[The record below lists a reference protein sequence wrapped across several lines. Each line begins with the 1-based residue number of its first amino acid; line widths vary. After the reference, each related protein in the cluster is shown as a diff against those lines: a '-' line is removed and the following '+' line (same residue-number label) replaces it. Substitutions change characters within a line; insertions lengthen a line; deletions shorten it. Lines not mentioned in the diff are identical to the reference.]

1 MSNDHQVTSVEQLE
15 AIIGSPVEFVKEK
28 IETALDESMLTF
40 IRKAPLVFL
49 STLDERGQ
57 ADISPKGDAP
67 GFVHVDEA
75 GNLLIPDRPGNKL
88 AYGFRNILNNEN
100 VGLIFVM
107 PNMRETLRVKGRA
120 TLSSNPA
127 ALEAL
132 SAKGKPAILCTHV
145 EVDECF
151 FHCGKAMIRSKLW
164 QPDAWEEVDRSLMTR
179 QMAKKMDADAGEELV
194 EIISGEIEKNYVED
208 LY

>member
-1 MSNDHQVTSVEQLE
+1 MSDNYQVSSVEQLE
-15 AIIGSPVEFVKEK
+15 AIVGAPLDFIKEK
-28 IETALDESMLTF
+28 IETALDDSMLEF
-40 IRKAPLVFL
+40 IRRAPLVFL

-57 ADISPKGDAP
+57 PDVSPKGDAP
-67 GFVHVDEA
+67 GFVHVDGE

-88 AYGFRNILNNEN
+88 IYGFRNILNNEN
-100 VGLIFVM
+100 VGLIFVI

-120 TLSSNPA
+120 TLSNDPA
-127 ALEAL
+127 VLEAL
-132 SAKGKPAILCTHV
+132 GAKGKPAILCTQV

-164 QPDAWEEVDRSLMTR
+164 QPEAWEAVDRSLMTR
-179 QMAKKMDADAGEELV
+179 QLAKKMDADAGEELV
-194 EIISGEIEKNYVED
+194 EIIDGEIEKNYIEE